1 MNMNDLRGPR
11 RILWERLKHW
21 HDRISE
27 EICQFNRDL
36 ALVKRNGDCDSGL
49 MIQPIKVEDV
59 LPAMPPMPRYE
70 E

>member
-1 MNMNDLRGPR
+1 M
-11 RILWERLKHW
+11 LWESLKYR
-21 HDRISE
+21 HDKVSE
-27 EICQFNRDL
+27 KIAQFNRDL
-36 ALVKRNGDCDSGL
+36 AMIKRDFDSGLL